1 MSSLHG
7 WTLSDDSDSGDDTS
21 LLPQVNV
28 SSDSAQKYFASPA
41 HIKQKLKNA
50 SKRLRMKETDDGTS
64 KSDEKSPLR
73 LPESASSSLNCGK
86 EVENRGTDL
95 AIPSKRLKSETAS
108 QDPLTVWTES
118 CPLNYLLST
127 VNGLPDQF
135 NYHHPSTPIGSLH
148 IRDILGMK
156 FGSLI
161 ETAQFNY
168 CVNVGWFLEQLP
180 SAKRQI
186 PILFVHGDRGADY
199 SDIEKDS
206 YPNIKTC
213 KIDLPPFGT
222 HHTKMMFLRYQEGLR
237 IAIHTCNLVAKDWHQ
252 KTQGLWISPLFNPLK
267 NDDPVEKDKFC
278 FKTDLIEYLRSY
290 KRHTVL
296 EKWIDLIQGHDL
308 STARVILIGSVPG
321 RHKDSAL
328 RKWGHTRLEHV
339 LKQYVE
345 NVSGWPVIGQF
356 SSIGSLGMDRNKWLC
371 GEWLKSL
378 SSSKVKK
385 FGMLG
390 TASNA
395 SLKLIF
401 PTVENIRMSLEGYP
415 AGASVPY
422 NISVAKKQVWLE
434 NFLHNWKSR
443 YLVRTQASP
452 HIKSYTR
459 VNKDFTKASW
469 FLLTSSNLSKAAWG
483 SLEKKN
489 TQLAIKS
496 YELGV
501 LFLPQKV
508 FSDET
513 KTTFNLTSSNGDKPE
528 LVLPYSTP
536 LVPYSET
543 DQPWIWDI
551 PHKSLP
557 DRHGN
562 MWVPS

>member
-21 LLPQVNV
+21 LL
-28 SSDSAQKYFASPA
+28 SSRISKSADSTKRCFASPA
-41 HIKQKLKNA
+41 HIKQKLKDTA
-50 SKRLRMKETDDGTS
+50 KRLHMKLEDNCTDKFDG
-64 KSDEKSPLR
+64 KD
-73 LPESASSSLNCGK
+73 LPESASSSGNCRK
-86 EVENRGTDL
+86 ANENIEADL
-95 AIPSKRLKSETAS
+95 ELPAKRLKPDDAS
-108 QDPLTVWTES
+108 RDPLTVWAES

-127 VNGLPDQF
+127 VTGLPDQF

-148 IRDILGMK
+148 IRDILSEK
-156 FGSLI
+156 FGPLI

-168 CVNVGWFLEQLP
+168 CINVAWFLEQLP
-180 SAKRQI
+180 SEKRKI

-199 SDIEKDS
+199 SDINKDS
-206 YPNIKTC
+206 HPNIKTC
-213 KIDLPPFGT
+213 KVDLPPYGT
-222 HHTKMMFLRYQEGLR
+222 HHTKMMLLRYHEGLR
-237 IAIHTCNLVAKDWHQ
+237 IVIHTCNLVAKDWHQ

-267 NDDPVEKDKFC
+267 NKDVAVKDHFC
-278 FKTDLIEYLRSY
+278 FKTDIIEYLRSY
-290 KRHTVL
+290 KRHSVL
-296 EKWIDLIQGHDL
+296 EKWIDLIQQHDL
-308 STARVILIGSVPG
+308 SAAKVVLIGSVPG
-321 RHKDSAL
+321 RHKDNGL

-339 LKQYVE
+339 LKQYVK

-356 SSIGSLGMDRNKWLC
+356 SSIGSLGMHKDKWLC
-371 GEWLKSL
+371 SEWLKSM
-378 SSSKVKK
+378 SSSKVEK
-385 FGMLG
+385 FGILG
-390 TASNA
+390 VASNA

-422 NISVAKKQVWLE
+422 NVSVAKKQIWLD

-452 HIKSYTR
+452 HIKTYTR
-459 VNKDFTKASW
+459 VNKDYTKASW

-501 LFLPQKV
+501 LFLPQRI

-513 KTTFNLTSSNGDKPE
+513 KLSFDLKSADGRKPE

-543 DQPWIWDI
+543 DQPWIWDVA
-551 PHKSLP
+551 HKSLP